1 MKSREMVFRVLVF
14 SLLFSACA
22 FTSAQFLRASP
33 PIGAVVQTWHY
44 DAAKSQLAVRVLNTS
59 QKDIT
64 AMSFTVF
71 ITHANGAEVS
81 FSWSIDFVAE
91 IISSAEHEIKS
102 SANHGFEAG
111 TSRDL
116 DIPLS
121 PPGVSYK
128 ATVGVV
134 IYADGT
140 ADVVDKGAFKQLVM
154 RRKGEVL
161 AMQKA
166 NELLAEALANPND
179 AHPSVTVEARLK
191 ALAHVLEADQHKDMD
206 DPASYEALGFLEA
219 AQDIRN
225 TPKDP
230 AGRSVGE
237 DDHLRMLIKVHE
249 NRISLL
255 LPHTAVAEGVRP

>member
-1 MKSREMVFRVLVF
+1 
-14 SLLFSACA
+14 
-22 FTSAQFLRASP
+22 
-33 PIGAVVQTWHY
+33 
-44 DAAKSQLAVRVLNTS
+44 LAVRVLNTT

-102 SANHGFEAG
+102 GASHGFGAG

-116 DIPLS
+116 AIPLS

-140 ADVVDKGAFKQLVM
+140 ADVVDKEAFKQLVM
-154 RRKGEVL
+154 QRKGEVL

-166 NELLAEALANPND
+166 NELLAEALADPND

-191 ALAHVLEADQHKDMD
+191 ILAHVLEADHHKDMD

-237 DDHLRMLIKVHE
+237 NDHLRMLIKAHE